1 MVSTQNN
8 FNPNIFPQNIF
19 NPLLF
24 NPNQNMFYQNQFN
37 PLFNPNF
44 MNLNFQNQILFQMMQ
59 NNNNINM
66 MQNQNNINIPQNQKH
81 LVDEIIKFYQENEMN
96 FMNYEE
102 KYQIMKLLNHL
113 NPQYSFLEKGND
125 IEDPLYYVHEKKK
138 LIKFVNCNFRLFN
151 VKVPVSISK
160 KDLYS
165 IAGYFYR
172 FLRTTK
178 ISLLLVYMN
187 CILNCDESSIDCI
200 SDGDFVI
207 IIEPNYYSDDSYLN
221 SLTDKNI
228 IGEKKNVAILYNSCN
243 RNLVMPVN
251 TTCGQLYKALIIK
264 YGKNYNF
271 LYNGSH
277 MKEIDYRNIPNS
289 STITMYDINVLSGIG
304 INIIGKEINL
314 RIYEKIENKFQ
325 KLLIISVGSLNSIK
339 NIIKYKNI

>member
-81 LVDEIIKFYQENEMN
+81 FVDEIIKFYQENEMN

-151 VKVPVSISK
+151 VKVPVSINK

-165 IAGYFYR
+165 IAG
-172 FLRTTK
+172 
-178 ISLLLVYMN
+178 
-187 CILNCDESSIDCI
+187 
-200 SDGDFVI
+200 
-207 IIEPNYYSDDSYLN
+207 
-221 SLTDKNI
+221 
-228 IGEKKNVAILYNSCN
+228 
-243 RNLVMPVN
+243 
-251 TTCGQLYKALIIK
+251 
-264 YGKNYNF
+264 
-271 LYNGSH
+271 
-277 MKEIDYRNIPNS
+277 
-289 STITMYDINVLSGIG
+289 
-304 INIIGKEINL
+304 
-314 RIYEKIENKFQ
+314 
-325 KLLIISVGSLNSIK
+325 
-339 NIIKYKNI
+339 